1 MGEALV
7 SRLIA
12 CQIYPPEAVV
22 VSEPSAERRESLR
35 QQYGVRVT
43 ADNREA
49 AASEV
54 VLLAVKPQVLDAVAA
69 DLGAGEAFK
78 PGSLLISILAGV
90 PLSRLETAF
99 SGQPT
104 VRAMP
109 NTPLTVGAGMSAIA
123 ASPKVTPEQVELAQ
137 KIFTAVGQVVE
148 VPESWMDAVTGLS
161 GSGPA
166 FVALLVEALAD
177 GGVKAGLPR
186 AIAAQLALQT
196 VLGTAQLLQDTGLHP
211 AQLKD
216 RVTSPGG
223 TTIAG
228 VAELENRGF
237 RAAAIAAV
245 YAAYQR
251 SQELGRGGVTG

>member
-1 MGEALV
+1 MGEALL

-12 CQIYPPEAVV
+12 CKIYDPERVV
-22 VSEPSAERRESLR
+22 VSEPSAERRAVLQR
-35 QQYGVRVT
+35 QYGVRVT
-43 ADNREA
+43 SDNREA
-49 AASEV
+49 AASEA

-69 DLGAGEAFK
+69 DLEVGK
-78 PGSLLISILAGV
+78 TLKQDTPIVSILAGV
-90 PLSRLETAF
+90 PLSRLEAAF
-99 SGQPT
+99 GGRPAI
-104 VRAMP
+104 RAMP
-109 NTPLTVGAGMSAIA
+109 NTPATVGAGMTAIA
-123 ASPKVTPEQVELAQ
+123 PSPHATPEQVELAK

-148 VPESWMDAVTGLS
+148 VPESLMDAVTGLS

-166 FVALLVEALAD
+166 FVAILVEALAD

-196 VLGTAQLLQDTGLHP
+196 VLGTAQLLQETGLHP

-228 VAELENRGF
+228 VAELEDRGF
-237 RAAAIAAV
+237 RSAAIAAV

-251 SQELGRGGVTG
+251 SRELGRPVDR